1 MGQNAGPTTIV
12 SNLPELLTVM
22 AQDKEHSAKNMTAKK
37 QVRNLKYRVIIII
50 IIIVYTVI
58 IFFLQNNIYYDPSS
72 S

>member
-1 MGQNAGPTTIV
+1 
-12 SNLPELLTVM
+12 
-22 AQDKEHSAKNMTAKK
+22 MTAKK

-58 IFFLQNNIYYDPSS
+58 TKISLIQNNIYYDPSS